1 MGRERM
7 KLPRRLA
14 GRKGVVLDTMVF
26 IYLFEDSPQFGSVSE
41 FIIEQGR
48 LGKFESIVTPV
59 TAAEIMLKPL
69 QNKRY
74 DLADRYR
81 LALRSMQNVVPVAL
95 SFETGLLAGSLRAKY
110 GLPLPDMI
118 QVACAMQSKPPT
130 LITNDKAMEQMEE
143 AEVFLLSA
151 FL

>member
-1 MGRERM
+1 M
-7 KLPRRLA
+7 KLPKRLV

-26 IYLFEDSPQFGSVSE
+26 IYLFEDSQQFGSVSE
-41 FIIEQGR
+41 FILEQNR
-48 LGKFESIVTPV
+48 LGKFDSIVTPI
-59 TAAEIMLKPL
+59 TAAELMVKPL

-81 LALRSMQNVVPVAL
+81 LALRSMQNVLPVAF

-118 QVACAMQSKPPT
+118 QVACAMQSKTPT
-130 LITNDKAMEQMEE
+130 LITNDKAMEQIEE

>member
-1 MGRERM
+1 M
-7 KLPRRLA
+7 KLPKRLA
-14 GRKGVVLDTMVF
+14 GRKGVVLDTMIF
-26 IYLFEDSPQFGSVSE
+26 IYLFEDSPQFGVVSE
-41 FIIEQGR
+41 FILEQVG
-48 LGKFESIVTPV
+48 LGKFDSVVTPI
-59 TAAEIMLKPL
+59 TAAELMVKPL
-69 QNKRY
+69 QNNRC

-81 LALRSMQNVVPVAL
+81 VALRSMRNVVPVGF

-118 QVACAMQSKPPT
+118 QVACAMESKSPT
-130 LITNDKAMEQMEE
+130 LITNDKAMEPIEE

>member
-1 MGRERM
+1 M
-7 KLPRRLA
+7 KLPKRLA

-26 IYLFEDSPQFGSVSE
+26 LYLFEDSPQFGSVSE
-41 FIIEQGR
+41 FVLEQGR
-48 LGKFESIVTPV
+48 LGKFESIVTPI
-59 TAAEIMLKPL
+59 TAAELMVKPL

-81 LALRSMQNVVPVAL
+81 LALRSMQSVVPVAV

-118 QVACAMQSKPPT
+118 QVACAMQGKTPS
-130 LITNDKAMEQMEE
+130 LITNDKAMEQIEE